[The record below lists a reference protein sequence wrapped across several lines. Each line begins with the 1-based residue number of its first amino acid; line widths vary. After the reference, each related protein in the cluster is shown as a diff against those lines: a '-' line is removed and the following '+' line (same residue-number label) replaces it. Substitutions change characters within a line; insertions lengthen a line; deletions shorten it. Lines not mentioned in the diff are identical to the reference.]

1 MKISDVHIENMH
13 VRADGH
19 DMPLIIAEP
28 RIVHLSKTFGSA
40 ENITLKN
47 VVVEGKK
54 GNFRG
59 EVWLRGQSE
68 KYKITDITVENA
80 IYFGKKKTADDKD
93 VFIGNFTENI
103 NIFKK

>member
-1 MKISDVHIENMH
+1 MCIEDFEIDGLHIRSN
-13 VRADGH
+13 GK
-19 DMPLIIAEP
+19 DMPLLLAEP
-28 RIVHLSKTFGSA
+28 RVVHCSKDYGTA
-40 ENITLKN
+40 KNCTIKN

-54 GNFRG
+54 GKFRG

-80 IYFGKKKTADDKD
+80 VYFGKKKTADDKD